1 MGANGASGEVVNDI
15 ISFGHLLVTIQTG
28 NGANRIGSAHGT
40 SGRMSVRS
48 SCTQQRVGNGKN
60 QDSF

>member
-1 MGANGASGEVVNDI
+1 MGAHGASGEVVNDI

-28 NGANRIGSAHGT
+28 NGANRIGNVRGMAV
-40 SGRMSVRS
+40 SVIS
-48 SCTQQRVGNGKN
+48 SCTQQRARTRKN

>member
-1 MGANGASGEVVNDI
+1 MGAHGASGEVVNDI

-48 SCTQQRVGNGKN
+48 SCTQQRAGKN